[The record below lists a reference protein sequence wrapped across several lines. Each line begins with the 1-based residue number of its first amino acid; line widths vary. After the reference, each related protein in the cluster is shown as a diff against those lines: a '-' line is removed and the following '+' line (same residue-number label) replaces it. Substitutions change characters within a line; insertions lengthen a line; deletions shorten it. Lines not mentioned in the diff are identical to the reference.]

1 MYITIALLVMR
12 RALSRGKTNKA
23 GRGPTDLGAP
33 VSRQRAIPKAL
44 MRTCKGLLFVIMV
57 GVCRNG
63 RRKAEGEEASGHHC
77 CCCFYPLFF

>member
-33 VSRQRAIPKAL
+33 VSRQRAIPEAL
-44 MRTCKGLLFVIMV
+44 MRAGKRLLLVIMV
-57 GVCRNG
+57 AVCRNG
-63 RRKAEGEEASGHHC
+63 RRKAEGEEASGRHC
-77 CCCFYPLFF
+77 CFYFYPLFF